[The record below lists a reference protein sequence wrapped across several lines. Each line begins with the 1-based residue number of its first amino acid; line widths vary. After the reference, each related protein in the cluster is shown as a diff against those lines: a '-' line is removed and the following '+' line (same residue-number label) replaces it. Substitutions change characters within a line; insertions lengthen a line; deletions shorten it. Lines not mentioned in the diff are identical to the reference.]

1 MNFFKMKEIVD
12 AAQKKSEEQKNA
24 IEKKQFALPAVGASD
39 DASAE
44 APKKKKTKKTEP
56 QIPEGNEAENVIP
69 EETPDDEDEEE

>member
-1 MNFFKMKEIVD
+1 MNFFTMKEIVD

-24 IEKKQFALPAVGASD
+24 IEKKFSLPAVGASD

-44 APKKKKTKKTEP
+44 APKKKKTKKAEP
-56 QIPEGNEAENVIP
+56 QIPEGNEADNVIP